1 VVCVQFDN
9 GVFCKMTIAHLT
21 TGHPAFDT
29 RVFHKQCKSL
39 ASFGYN
45 VTLVV
50 PHDKDVLADGVQI
63 KAITVTENR
72 LNRLI
77 LSPWRVYKVAL
88 SLDADLYHLHD
99 PNLLPVGLALKRRGK
114 IVFFDSHEDYP
125 ADIMSKEWIPLG
137 LRKYI
142 SAIYA
147 KYEKHAFKKFDAVI
161 TVHEQIQERIIKF
174 QPNAFVVKNFP
185 IVDAGFQP
193 NEQRQAKFVWL
204 GVFSPIRGSFQV
216 DAAIEMKINASLD
229 VIGTVLDFQPSSDK
243 IKLLGVFSHHEAMR
257 MASQY
262 LAGLVTYL
270 PEPNYADAMPNK
282 LFEYM
287 MMGLPVIASNF
298 PKWRSIIEDANCGIL
313 VDPKS
318 PQEIAKAMQW
328 MLDNQQEAF
337 EMGMRGRAAVLQK
350 YNWASEERILFSV
363 YKEFSK

>member
-1 VVCVQFDN
+1 
-9 GVFCKMTIAHLT
+9 MTIAHLT
-21 TGHPAFDT
+21 TGHDAFDT

-50 PHDKDVLADGVQI
+50 PHDKDVLADGVQL

-125 ADIMSKEWIPLG
+125 ADIMSKDWIPFWI
-137 LRKYI
+137 RKYV
-142 SAIYA
+142 STIYA
-147 KYEKHAFKKFDAVI
+147 KYEKYAFKKFDAII
-161 TVHEQIQERIIKF
+161 TVHENIYDRILKY
-174 QPNAFVVKNFP
+174 QPNTFIVKNYP
-185 IVDAGFQP
+185 DENSTSEVV
-193 NEQRQAKFVWL
+193 EKRLKKFVWL
-204 GVFSPIRGSFQV
+204 GVFSPNRGSFML
-216 DAAIEMKINASLD
+216 DAAVKMLD
-229 VIGTVLDFQPSSDK
+229 KARLDIIGTVINFSASSEK
-243 IKLLGVFSHHEAMR
+243 IQELGFMSYREAMR
-257 MASQY
+257 IASHY
-262 LAGLVTYL
+262 LAGIVTIL
-270 PEPNYADAMPNK
+270 PEPQFVESLPIK

-287 MMGLPVIASNF
+287 GMGLPIIASDF
-298 PKWRSIIEDANCGIL
+298 PKWRTIIDDAGCGIL